1 MRERPVIA
9 DELLRAVLQD
19 RYNLAPL
26 SLEFLPVGLDY
37 QAAVY
42 RVVRSQGGACLLKIT
57 SRPLYEARYLVPRY
71 LNDQGIASVVAPL
84 PTSNG
89 DLWVRLADWTVIVY
103 PWVSGDSRL
112 TGMADEQW
120 KQLGGIF
127 KQIHQVNLPAELG
140 GELRKETFDA
150 AAYLRWIHTF
160 EESHLWARPGENAAQ
175 RALRID
181 WLAHQATI
189 HRGVDTLVQ
198 LADVLQQQA
207 GPSVCCHA
215 DLHPANLI
223 RDDCGRV
230 FVIDWDDVMLAPR
243 ERDFIFLKEPGATAF
258 WEGYGWPQIDWVA
271 LTYYR
276 WERVVQD
283 IIECA
288 RDLFGKERPRGEETG
303 ADIAR
308 LFHEILLEESSMIH
322 TACAAAS
329 HLRADLAGQ

>member
-1 MRERPVIA
+1 MREQPVIA
-9 DELLRAVLQD
+9 DELLRTVLQNQ
-19 RYNLAPL
+19 YNLGSL
-26 SLEFLPVGLDY
+26 RLEFLPLGLDY

-42 RVVRSQGGACLLKIT
+42 RVVSPQAGACLLKIT
-57 SRPLYEARYLVPRY
+57 SRPLYESRYLLPYY
-71 LNDQGIASVVAPL
+71 LNAQGIAAVVAPR
-84 PTSNG
+84 PTSSG

-112 TGMADEQW
+112 TGMTDEQW
-120 KQLGGIF
+120 RQLGGIF
-127 KQIHQVNLPAELG
+127 KQIHLVNLPAELSG
-140 GELRKETFDA
+140 PLRKETFDA
-150 AAYLRWIHTF
+150 EAYLRWIHTF
-160 EESHLWARPGENAAQ
+160 ERNHLRAAPGENAAQ
-175 RALRID
+175 RALRAD

-189 HRGVDTLVQ
+189 HRAAATLVT
-198 LADVLQQQA
+198 LADVLQKQA

-223 RDDCGRV
+223 RDTCGQV

-243 ERDFIFLKEPGATAF
+243 ERDFIFLKGSGATAF

-288 RDLFGKERPRGEETG
+288 GDLFNKERPREAETG

-308 LFHEILLEESSMIH
+308 LFHEILLGESSTIH
-322 TACAAAS
+322 AARAAAS
-329 HLRADLAGQ
+329 HLPANLAGQ